1 MATMKMEA
9 KGVSLTIFDV
19 SVEVYGEGKS
29 YIVCSVIN
37 IDSSDDGRRAVQ
49 IYIFQ
54 RIWNSCVMFL

>member
-1 MATMKMEA
+1 MKMEA